1 MRQAAC
7 PEAQAATDQD
17 ENVAAAFLDPGT
29 WAATSRTHLRGH
41 RAIQKVRPVSSCAR
55 GQGAKSAQK
64 LHFFFFLLKKTFSI
78 SSRFRFP
85 QESTWGLSAFRPPR
99 HGGLRWWHTGEA
111 ARPAGPAGPEAG
123 PLGAEPQTPAEASL
137 RPPGVPALVLV
148 QGLRN
153 AHPVGR
159 HSKALPETRVTAGP
173 ERCRGPGQS
182 VRASR
187 DRRPCRTHWVGRSA
201 GRTRAH

>member
-1 MRQAAC
+1 MPQRSW
-7 PEAQAATDQD
+7 T
-17 ENVAAAFLDPGT
+17 PGLGQPRPGHT
-29 WAATSRTHLRGH
+29 FAGTEPSRRSGLSP
-41 RAIQKVRPVSSCAR
+41 AV
-55 GQGAKSAQK
+55 QGAKALSWRK
-64 LHFFFFLLKKTFSI
+64 SFTFFFLFKKTFSI
-78 SSRFRFP
+78 SSHFRFP
-85 QESTWGLSAFRPPR
+85 QESMWGLSAFRPPR

-111 ARPAGPAGPEAG
+111 VRPAGPAGPAGPEAG

-137 RPPGVPALVLV
+137 RPPGVPVFVLV

-159 HSKALPETRVTAGP
+159 HSKALPETRVTAGH

>member
-1 MRQAAC
+1 MPQRSW
-7 PEAQAATDQD
+7 T
-17 ENVAAAFLDPGT
+17 PGLGQPRPGHT
-29 WAATSRTHLRGH
+29 FAGTEPSRRSGLSP
-41 RAIQKVRPVSSCAR
+41 AV
-55 GQGAKSAQK
+55 QGAKALSWRK
-64 LHFFFFLLKKTFSI
+64 SFTFFFLLKKTFSI
-78 SSRFRFP
+78 LSCFRFP
-85 QESTWGLSAFRPPR
+85 QESMWGLSAFRPPR
-99 HGGLRWWHTGEA
+99 HGGLRWWHTGEVV
-111 ARPAGPAGPEAG
+111 RPAGPARPEAG

-159 HSKALPETRVTAGP
+159 HSKALPETRVTAGR

-187 DRRPCRTHWVGRSA
+187 DRGPCRTHWVGRSA